1 MLVLPNRR
9 MALFLALVVVLL
21 ATVPF
26 VAETYYLKLA
36 TRMIV
41 LAIFA
46 MSLDLLIGYTGL
58 VSFGHAAFFGLAAY
72 ALQVISPQ
80 YAAANL
86 LLALPGA
93 IAVSALAALAIGA
106 LVVRTRGIYFI
117 MVTLAFAQM
126 AFYLVHDTPWVG
138 GSDGAFI
145 YVKPVLGIAGVT
157 LLDLESR
164 ESFYFLC
171 LGALVGSYAL
181 LVVLL
186 RSPFGEAIQGI
197 RLNEHRMRALGYN
210 TYLYKLAS
218 FTVAGALAGL
228 AGFLFAAIDG
238 FVAPQLLGWHQSG
251 AGIMMV
257 ILGGLGTLFGPALGA
272 IVFVGVEEV
281 FKERAL
287 VGPLADHWQM
297 LLGVFIVAVVL
308 GLRGGV
314 AGWLVRRMGSGRQGA
329 DGGRPGDA

>member
-1 MLVLPNRR
+1 MLVLPDKR
-9 MALFLALVVVLL
+9 LALLL
-21 ATVPF
+21 ALCVILLALVPF
-26 VAETYYLKLA
+26 VAEIYYLKLA

-72 ALQVISPQ
+72 ALQVISPE
-80 YAAANL
+80 YDAASL

-93 IAVSALAALAIGA
+93 IAVSALAALAIGSLA
-106 LVVRTRGIYFI
+106 VRTRGIYFI

-145 YVKPVLGIAGVT
+145 YVKPVLAVAGVT
-157 LLDLESR
+157 LLDLEDR
-164 ESFYFLC
+164 QAFYFLC
-171 LGALVGSYAL
+171 LGALVASYLL
-181 LVVLL
+181 LVVVL

-197 RLNEHRMRALGYN
+197 KLNEHRMRALGYN
-210 TYLYKLAS
+210 TYFYKLAS
-218 FTVAGALAGL
+218 FTIAGALAGL

-251 AGIMMV
+251 AAIMMV
-257 ILGGLGTLFGPALGA
+257 ILGGLGTLFGPAIGA
-272 IVFVGVEEV
+272 IVFVGLEEA

-287 VGPLADHWQM
+287 VGSLADSWQILM
-297 LLGVFIVAVVL
+297 GLFVIAVVL
-308 GLRGGV
+308 GLRGGL
-314 AGWLVRRMGSGRQGA
+314 AGWLVRLPGFR
-329 DGGRPGDA
+329 RPK

>member
-1 MLVLPNRR
+1 MLVLPDRR
-9 MALFLALVVVLL
+9 IAFFLVLFVALLAL
-21 ATVPF
+21 VPF
-26 VAETYYLKLA
+26 VAETYYLKLV

-72 ALQVISPQ
+72 ALQVISPE
-80 YAAANL
+80 YEAAQL
-86 LLALPGA
+86 WLALPTA
-93 IAVSALAALAIGA
+93 IAVSAVAALAVGA

-126 AFYLVHDTPWVG
+126 GFYLVHDTPWVG

-145 YVKPVLGIAGVT
+145 YVKPVLSLAGVT
-157 LLDLESR
+157 LLDLENR
-164 ESFYFLC
+164 QAFYFFC
-171 LGALVGSYAL
+171 LGALVGSYLLL
-181 LVVLL
+181 LVIL

-197 RLNEHRMRALGYN
+197 KLNEHRMRALGYN

-238 FVAPQLLGWHQSG
+238 FVAPQLLGWHMSG
-251 AGIMMV
+251 AAIMMV
-257 ILGGLGTLFGPALGA
+257 ILGGLGTLFGPAVGA
-272 IVFVGVEEV
+272 IVFVGMEEA
-281 FKERAL
+281 FKERSLA
-287 VGPLADHWQM
+287 GPMADHWQILM
-297 LLGVFIVAVVL
+297 GVFIIVIVL
-308 GLRGGV
+308 GLRGGI
-314 AGWLVRRMGSGRQGA
+314 AGWLVRFLGR
-329 DGGRPGDA
+329 GRRG

>member
-1 MLVLPNRR
+1 M
-9 MALFLALVVVLL
+9 
-21 ATVPF
+21 
-26 VAETYYLKLA
+26 
-36 TRMIV
+36 
-41 LAIFA
+41 
-46 MSLDLLIGYTGL
+46 
-58 VSFGHAAFFGLAAY
+58 SFGHAAFFGLAAY
-72 ALQVISPQ
+72 ALQVISPE

-86 LLALPGA
+86 LLALPA
-93 IAVSALAALAIGA
+93 AVAVSALAALAIGA

-126 AFYLVHDTPWVG
+126 LFFLVHDTPWVG

-145 YVKPVLGIAGVT
+145 YVKPVLDIGGWQILSLDDRVT
-157 LLDLESR
+157 
-164 ESFYFLC
+164 FYYFC
-171 LGALVGSYAL
+171 LGALVVAYLVL
-181 LVVLL
+181 LTIL

-218 FTVAGALAGL
+218 FTIAGALAGL

-251 AGIMMV
+251 AAIVMV

-272 IVFVGVEEV
+272 IVFVGVEEI

-287 VGPLADHWQM
+287 VGPLAEHWQM
-297 LLGVFIVAVVL
+297 LLGIFIVAVVL

-314 AGWLVRRMGSGRQGA
+314 AGWLIRRTQAARGPAEKKAES
-329 DGGRPGDA
+329 DA